1 MLNEWVQRR
10 AEVEKHIWLIYYL
23 NVIGRRNIENICCV
37 EKGSAYFFWKGPG
50 SKYSILWVTLS
61 MLKLINPATVP

>member
-10 AEVEKHIWLIYYL
+10 AEVEKHIWLTYYL

-37 EKGSAYFFWKGPG
+37 EKGSAYFF
-50 SKYSILWVTLS
+50 LERTR
-61 MLKLINPATVP
+61 